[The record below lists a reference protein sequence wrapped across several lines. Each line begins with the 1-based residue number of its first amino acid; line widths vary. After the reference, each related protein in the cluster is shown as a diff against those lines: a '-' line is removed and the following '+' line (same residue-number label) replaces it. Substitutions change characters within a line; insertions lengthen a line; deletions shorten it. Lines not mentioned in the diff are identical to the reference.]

1 MIGFT
6 LPICRSPAIWNA
18 RHKATC
24 ARGRAFYGPR
34 SWWGLV
40 PGRCTGLSGKWTPE
54 RKAGNSAGSGRI
66 LRFMD
71 TPKIQLFPERGKTG
85 VWKWEILLEDKMVSN
100 GLYSGSSEH
109 AYTAAHEALLKYQR
123 NEMTRQNSWVKVLT
137 SNLVSR
143 QRPRLNGVVAPLR
156 MSANS

>member
-1 MIGFT
+1 
-6 LPICRSPAIWNA
+6 
-18 RHKATC
+18 
-24 ARGRAFYGPR
+24 
-34 SWWGLV
+34 
-40 PGRCTGLSGKWTPE
+40 
-54 RKAGNSAGSGRI
+54 
-66 LRFMD
+66 MD
-71 TPKIQLFPERGKTG
+71 TPKIQLFPEHGKTG

-100 GLYSGSSEH
+100 GLYSGSSEY

-137 SNLVSR
+137 SYLVSR